1 MEYTMSWIFESIKKS
16 KKMKDHYK
24 LHDIDIFIKDPLPED
39 ISADFVLKY
48 ISKRIP
54 YYLLKGVDMIY
65 IGQFRQLIDRQV
77 NALFEDGAVYITNEQ
92 DNDKDMIDDVIHE
105 VAHSIEHVYGDLIYD
120 DGSVARE
127 FLGKRKRLFSNLM
140 RYRHNPPVEMQIE
153 LEFSKRID
161 DYFYKE
167 VGYEAMWNLIN
178 GLFPSPYAAT
188 SLREYFARGFE
199 EYVMENKQDLK
210 KVCPVLF
217 SKIEQLY
224 ELED

>member
-54 YYLLKGVDMIY
+54 YYLLKGVDMVY
-65 IGQFRQLIDRQV
+65 IGQFKQLVDRQI
-77 NALFEDGAVYITNEQ
+77 NALFEDGAIYLTNEQ
-92 DNDKDMIDDVIHE
+92 D
-105 VAHSIEHVYGDLIYD
+105 IYD

-127 FLGKRKRLFSNLM
+127 FLGKRKRLFSTLM
-140 RYRHNPPVEMQIE
+140 RNHYNPPVEIQIE
-153 LEFSKRID
+153 LEFSKMID

-199 EYVMENKQDLK
+199 EYVMENKRDLK

-224 ELED
+224 EMED

>member
-1 MEYTMSWIFESIKKS
+1 MSWVSESIKKS

-65 IGQFRQLIDRQV
+65 IGKFDQLINKSV
-77 NALFEDGAVYITNEQ
+77 NALFEHGAIYLTNEQ
-92 DNDKDMIDDVIHE
+92 DNDKDMIDDIVHE
-105 VAHSIEHVYGDLIYD
+105 VAHSIEHLYGEVIYD
-120 DGSVARE
+120 DGSLGRE
-127 FLGKRKRLFSNLM
+127 FLSKRRKLYSDLRN
-140 RYRHNPPVEMQIE
+140 YDYNPPEDIQVR
-153 LEFSKRID
+153 LAFSQEID

-167 VGYEAMWNLIN
+167 IGYETMWNFVN
-178 GLFPSPYAAT
+178 GLFSSPYAAT
-188 SLREYFARGFE
+188 ALREYFARGFE
-199 EYVMENKQDLK
+199 EYVMDNKRDLK
-210 KVCPVLF
+210 KVSPVLF

-224 ELED
+224 NLED

>member
-1 MEYTMSWIFESIKKS
+1 MSWIFESVKKS

-65 IGQFRQLIDRQV
+65 IGQFKQLKDREV
-77 NALFEDGAVYITNEQ
+77 NALFEHGAIYITNEQ
-92 DNDKDMIDDVIHE
+92 DNDKDMIDDIVHE
-105 VAHSIEHVYGDLIYD
+105 IAHSIEHLYGDPIYD

-127 FLGKRKRLFSNLM
+127 FLGKRRRLYSDLKN
-140 RYRHNPPVEMQIE
+140 YNYSPPEDIQVK
-153 LEFSKRID
+153 LEFSAEID
-161 DYFYKE
+161 NYFYKE
-167 VGYEAMWNLIN
+167 VGYEAMWNFVN
-178 GLFPSPYAAT
+178 GLFSSPYAAT

-199 EYVMENKQDLK
+199 EYVMENKRELK
-210 KVCPVLF
+210 AICPVLF

-224 ELED
+224 EMED